1 MEHKTESIKIHN
13 RSFRPMISAE
23 EIASAVERVAA
34 RINEDYRDCEQ
45 SPLVMGVLNGSFI
58 FMADLVRQ
66 LDVRCEL
73 IFVKMSSYSGLST
86 TGKVRTMIGL
96 NQDITGRDVIVVED
110 IVDTGVSIA
119 HVMNMLRSMG
129 AGSVRVCTLFFKPDS
144 YRADEHIDY
153 KAMEIGSEFIVGYGL
168 DYDGLGRELGGIY
181 VVEEEA

>member
-1 MEHKTESIKIHN
+1 MELSGDSIVIHDK
-13 RSFRPMISAE
+13 SFRPMISQA
-23 EIASAVERVAA
+23 EIAAAVERVAR
-34 RINEDYRDCEQ
+34 RINEDYSDVKQ
-45 SPLVMGVLNGSFI
+45 PPLVMGVLNGSFI

-66 LDVRCEL
+66 LEMRCEL

-86 TGKVRTMIGL
+86 TGTVRTMIGL
-96 NQDITGRDVIVVED
+96 DQDITGRDVIVVED

-119 HVMNMLRSMG
+119 HVMNMLRGMG
-129 AGSVRVCTLFFKPDS
+129 AGSVRVCTLFFKPES

-181 VVEEEA
+181 VVEE